1 MDTWICERCGH
12 QENGAATEVD
22 PTRICPQCQTAMTV
36 ASGSEM
42 SRQPDRLEGVSNEPP
57 PPNVVMAP
65 PDWPEA
71 TPTQTTSSALP
82 EWVQSQWNASPASP
96 RASNRDTVPTTASA
110 DARWSGLAL
119 SIVVPYAICVTLI
132 AGWLYYQ
139 KRQKAGTDH
148 PLANIPDILGEYEPA
163 RRIIVGRRLDRLPDV
178 DNPLPP
184 ELLVRLGE
192 TREIGDLQVTP
203 EKVERRRIDIHT
215 VFTNGE
221 TQINRPKAEALVLH
235 LRLKNCSPDVW
246 FHPTDPAFVRKY
258 QPRRSAPRPYTQIIA
273 DGYRSYGGPI
283 EWSPPRERS
292 HIRRMF
298 VAGQEHDD
306 QPLAPGEERRTIICS
321 DPADEQLWRSVQRH
335 DRPEP
340 IVWRVQLR
348 RGLVHFQDRDWSV
361 CAVVG
366 VQFQPNDVRR

>member
-1 MDTWICERCGH
+1 
-12 QENGAATEVD
+12 
-22 PTRICPQCQTAMTV
+22 
-36 ASGSEM
+36 
-42 SRQPDRLEGVSNEPP
+42 
-57 PPNVVMAP
+57 
-65 PDWPEA
+65 
-71 TPTQTTSSALP
+71 
-82 EWVQSQWNASPASP
+82 
-96 RASNRDTVPTTASA
+96 
-110 DARWSGLAL
+110 LAL

-178 DNPLPP
+178 DAPLPP

-292 HIRRMF
+292 HIRRTF
-298 VAGQEHDD
+298 VTGQEHDD
-306 QPLAPGEERRTIICS
+306 QPLAPGEERRRSSGGCS
-321 DPADEQLWRSVQRH
+321 CGADSFISKTGTGLSAPWSVFNFSRTTCDAESVQA
-335 DRPEP
+335 RPRGPQGQSQPVWDYVSP
-340 IVWRVQLR
+340 IC
-348 RGLVHFQDRDWSV
+348 D
-361 CAVVG
+361 C
-366 VQFQPNDVRR
+366 P